1 MCHTPVHPF
10 RRAPVHPFIFP
21 GLTLSGIFYI
31 PQPSSPTLPL
41 CFQAFS
47 TCFNPIPPFSIIYA
61 WSQGSVP
68 VVSGFSRTSAAPGQ
82 QSAHRHRNQQQ
93 DREQLFHPRKNAQQ
107 KTTSQ
112 AHSTIVAFFQ
122 HFLTSQKN
130 RLFSQAV
137 SRKHGSGQPTHFQVM
152 GISISGCRL
161 CLTGQ
166 LRAACSSSFLSG

>member
-1 MCHTPVHPF
+1 MERGTPSMAGSKSRPVSVMVPEVMTPAF
-10 RRAPVHPFIFP
+10 RPASSKAMFTFAMVPAELLLAA
-21 GLTLSGIFYI
+21 GAYLLS
-31 PQPSSPTLPL
+31 
-41 CFQAFS
+41 A
-47 TCFNPIPPFSIIYA
+47 
-61 WSQGSVP
+61 QGSVP

-93 DREQLFHPRKNAQQ
+93 DREQLFHPRKNAQS
-107 KTTSQ
+107 KDISQ
-112 AHSTIVAFFQ
+112 AHSSIIAFFQ